1 MRTKIKIGEKSYNI
15 EISEIKDYYPP
26 TTLPAKGG
34 APDLIK
40 IKVDD
45 EEYFF
50 RRNEFQELVPL
61 EKENYPSLSNLEEE
75 GVCLVLEEKEI
86 KSPLAGKV
94 SGIYVKEGEKVKPGQ
109 RVITL
114 IAMKMENEV
123 IAESYGQVKEI
134 KVRENQSI
142 NTGEVLIIFE

>member
-1 MRTKIKIGEKSYNI
+1 MKTKIKIGEKIYQV
-15 EISEIKDYYPP
+15 EISEIKE
-26 TTLPAKGG
+26 
-34 APDLIK
+34 DLIK
-40 IKVDD
+40 VRVDD
-45 EEYFF
+45 KNYFF

-86 KSPLAGKV
+86 KSPLAGKI

>member
-15 EISEIKDYYPP
+15 EISEIKE
-26 TTLPAKGG
+26 
-34 APDLIK
+34 DLIK
-40 IKVDD
+40 VKVDD
-45 EEYFF
+45 GEYFF

-86 KSPLAGKV
+86 KSPLTGKV
-94 SGIYVKEGEKVKPGQ
+94 SGVYVREGEKVKPGQ

-123 IAESYGQVKEI
+123 IAESCGQVKEI
-134 KVRENQSI
+134 KVKENQSV
-142 NTGEVLIIFE
+142 NASEVLIVLE

>member
-1 MRTKIKIGEKSYNI
+1 MKTKIKIGGKSYNI
-15 EISEIKDYYPP
+15 EISEIKE
-26 TTLPAKGG
+26 
-34 APDLIK
+34 DLIK

-86 KSPLAGKV
+86 KSPLTGKV